1 MTLNISLE
9 IEQQQRIE
17 NDLVAVQAQI
27 DRETDIHAEGK
38 FDGVIGSEPNPD
50 MWTNLNYRSGYLSGV
65 AEFYDKK
72 YQTVFTDEPFQ
83 IAVSHQLL
91 AISFSRARLI
101 ANS

>member
-17 NDLVAVQAQI
+17 NDLVAVEAQI
-27 DRETDIHAEGK
+27 NRETDIHSEGK

-50 MWTNLNYRSGYLSGV
+50 MWSNLNYRSGYLSGV

-72 YQTVFTDEPFQ
+72 YQTVFTDQPF
-83 IAVSHQLL
+83 
-91 AISFSRARLI
+91 
-101 ANS
+101 